1 MDQQNKTDALEILII
16 LAMFLLIVVV
26 YVPVA
31 IWEDESFYEKESRSR
46 MQNMTIYKLFI
57 TG

>member
-1 MDQQNKTDALEILII
+1 MDQKNKTDALEILII

-31 IWEDESFYEKESRSR
+31 IWEDGFYEKESHIGCKIL
-46 MQNMTIYKLFI
+46 TIYKFFI
-57 TG
+57 KD